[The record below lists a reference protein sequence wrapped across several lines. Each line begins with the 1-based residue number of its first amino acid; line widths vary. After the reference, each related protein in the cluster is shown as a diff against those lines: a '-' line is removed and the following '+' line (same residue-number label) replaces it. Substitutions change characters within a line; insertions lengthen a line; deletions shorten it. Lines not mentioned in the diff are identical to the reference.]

1 MALTQDNLD
10 ITLTT
15 PLGKDKLIIKRF
27 SGEEKV
33 SGLFRFYLEMI
44 SDANDLSFEKI
55 VGKNITVTM
64 KLAESGERYF
74 HGLVGKF
81 VQAGGDEKNTTYLAD
96 VYPWL
101 WMLTLTRDSK
111 IFQNKSVPDI
121 IEEIFKDSGFTDFKN
136 SLTRT
141 YQPRE
146 YCVQYQESAFDFV
159 SRLMEDEGMFYFF
172 EHEKSKHT
180 LVMAD
185 DASTHKPCPNIASVR
200 FGRSMSSAQEDDVLV
215 QCTFEQNVATGK
227 YDMDDYDFE
236 TPATDLMV
244 KAAGKASKMRVYEYP
259 GGFVK
264 KDAGEKRANVRLE
277 GREYPIKMLTGAG
290 FCRDFRPGF
299 KFDLKEHSRT
309 DMNSSYVL
317 SQVVHSGTQE
327 EYSNSFRGFPSDVP
341 FRPAMATPKPFIPG
355 TQTALVVG
363 KSGEEIWTDKY
374 GRIKVQFHWDQEGKK
389 DENSSCWIRVSTS
402 WAGKS
407 WGNIFIPRIGQ
418 EVVVSFVNGDPDRPL
433 VTGSVYNATQTV
445 PYALPA
451 NSTKSAL
458 KSDSSKGSGGFNEI
472 RFEDKKD
479 SEEIYVHA
487 QKDMNITVEN
497 DRVKEVLNDEKS
509 TITKNRKTTI
519 LEGSDTLEISEGN
532 RTYSVNGKEVYSVK
546 GKDGGFWDNLF
557 EEMGLVDKED
567 ARTLNIDG
575 NETHNNTGDFVH
587 KVDGDYTLD
596 VTGDITIKADGNITI
611 EGSEAVTITS
621 GKDMTGKA
629 DGAMNLESGK
639 AYTAK
644 AGTALTNQA
653 GTELTNKAGTNLT
666 NQAGA
671 NLTNKGGANSE
682 NTAGAIMTIKG
693 SMTKIG

>member
-27 SGEEKV
+27 SGEEKI

-44 SDANDLSFEKI
+44 SDANDLNFESI
-55 VGKNITVTM
+55 VGKNVTVTM

-74 HGLVGKF
+74 HGLVGRF

-96 VYPWL
+96 VYPWF

-121 IEEIFKDSGFTDFKN
+121 IEEIFKDNGFTDFKN
-136 SLTRT
+136 SLTKT
-141 YQPRE
+141 YSPRE

-159 SRLMEDEGMFYFF
+159 SRLMEDEGIFYFF
-172 EHEKSKHT
+172 THEKSKHT

-185 DASTHKPCPNIASVR
+185 DASAHKPCPNIASVR
-200 FGRSMSSAQEDDVLV
+200 FGRSMANAQEDDVLV

-244 KAAGKASKMRVYEYP
+244 KATGKASKMRVYEYP

-264 KDAGEKRANVRLE
+264 KDVGEKRANVRLE
-277 GREYPIKMLTGAG
+277 SREYPIKMLTGAG
-290 FCRDFRPGF
+290 YCRDFMPGS

-327 EYSNSFRGFPSDVP
+327 EYSNSFRAFPSDVP
-341 FRPAMATPKPFIPG
+341 YRPAMTTPKPFIPG
-355 TQTALVVG
+355 TQTAVVVG

-374 GRIKVQFHWDQEGKK
+374 GRIKVQFHWDQLGKK
-389 DENSSCWIRVSTS
+389 DENSSCWIRVSSS

-433 VTGSVYNATQTV
+433 VTGSVYNAQQTV

-451 NSTKSAL
+451 NSTKSTL

-487 QKDMNITVEN
+487 QKDMTITIEN
-497 DRVKEVLNDEKS
+497 DRVKEVLNDETN

-519 LEGSDTLEISEGN
+519 LEENDTLEISKGD
-532 RTYSVNGKEVYSVK
+532 RTYSVKKGKEDYSVK
-546 GKDGGFWDNLF
+546 GKRTVN
-557 EEMGLVDKED
+557 VDDDE
-567 ARTLNIDG
+567 A
-575 NETHNNTGDFVH
+575 HNNKKKFVH
-587 KVDGDYTLD
+587 KVKGDYTLD
-596 VTGDITIKADGNITI
+596 VTGAITIKAGGDITIK
-611 EGSEAVTITS
+611 GSKAVTIQS
-621 GKDMTGKA
+621 GTDMTVKSGT
-629 DGAMNLESGK
+629 AMNLKSGTE
-639 AYTAK
+639 YTAK
-644 AGTALTNQA
+644 AGTNM
-653 GTELTNKAGTNLT
+653 TNKASANLT

-671 NLTNKGGANSE
+671 NLTNKAGAMSDN
-682 NTAGAIMTIKG
+682 NAGAIMKVKG
-693 SMTKIG
+693 SMTQIG

>member
-27 SGEEKV
+27 SGEEKI

-55 VGKNITVTM
+55 VGKDVTVTM

-74 HGLVGKF
+74 HGTVGRF

-96 VYPWL
+96 VYPWF

-121 IEEIFKDSGFTDFKN
+121 IEQIFKDSGFTDFKN
-136 SLTRT
+136 SLTKT

-159 SRLMEDEGMFYFF
+159 SRLMEDEGIFYFF

-185 DASTHKPCPNIASVR
+185 DSSAHKPCPNIAEVR
-200 FGRSMSSAQEDDVLV
+200 FGRSMASAQEDDILV

-244 KAAGKASKMRVYEYP
+244 KATGKASKMRVYEYP

-290 FCRDFRPGF
+290 YCRDFRPGF
-299 KFDLKEHSRT
+299 KFDLKEHART

-327 EYSNSFRGFPSDVP
+327 EYSNSFRGFPATVP

-355 TQTALVVG
+355 TQTAVVVG

-389 DENSSCWIRVSTS
+389 DENSSCWIRVSSS

-451 NSTKSAL
+451 NSTKSTL

-497 DRVKEVLNDEKS
+497 DRVKEVLNDETN

-519 LEGSDTLEISEGN
+519 LEENDTLEISKGD
-532 RTYSVNGKEVYSVK
+532 RTFSVKKGKEVYSVK
-546 GKDGGFWDNLF
+546 GK
-557 EEMGLVDKED
+557 
-567 ARTLNIDG
+567 RTLNIDDD
-575 NETHNNTGDFVH
+575 EAHNNKKNFVH
-587 KVDGDYTLD
+587 KVKGNYTLD
-596 VTGDITIKADGNITI
+596 VTGTITIKAGGDITIK
-611 EGSEAVTITS
+611 GSKAVTIQS
-621 GKDMTGKA
+621 GKDMTCKSGA
-629 DGAMNLESGK
+629 AMNLKSAT

-644 AGTALTNQA
+644 AGT
-653 GTELTNKAGTNLT
+653 EMTNKAGTNLT
-666 NQAGA
+666 NQAGV
-671 NLTNKGGANSE
+671 NLTNKGGANSD

-693 SMTKIG
+693 SMTKIN

>member
-1 MALTQDNLD
+1 MPITQDNLSV
-10 ITLTT
+10 TLTT

-27 SGEEKV
+27 SGEERV
-33 SGLFRFYLEMI
+33 SGLFRFYLEMV
-44 SDANDLSFEKI
+44 SESNSLSFDSI
-55 VGKNITVTM
+55 VGKNVTVTA
-64 KLAESGERYF
+64 KLADGKERYF
-74 HGLVGKF
+74 HGLVGRF

-96 VYPWL
+96 VYPWF

-121 IEEIFKDSGFTDFKN
+121 IEAIFKDNGFTDFKN
-136 SLTRT
+136 SLKKT

-159 SRLMEDEGMFYFF
+159 SRLMEDEGIFYFF
-172 EHEKSKHT
+172 EHEKTKHI
-180 LVMAD
+180 LVMGD
-185 DASTHKPCPNIASVR
+185 DSSVHKPCPNVKEVR

-227 YDMDDYDFE
+227 YDMEDYDFE

-244 KAAGKASKMRVYEYP
+244 KASGKASKMRVYEYP

-264 KDAGEKRANVRLE
+264 KGAGEKRANVRLE

-290 FCRDFRPGF
+290 YCRDFRAGF
-299 KFDLKEHSRT
+299 KFDLKEHART
-309 DMNSSYVL
+309 DMNSSFIL
-317 SQVVHSGTQE
+317 SQVVHSATQE
-327 EYSNSFRGFPSDVP
+327 EYSNSFRGFPNTVP
-341 FRPAMATPKPFIPG
+341 FRPAMVTPKPVIPG
-355 TQTALVVG
+355 TQTAVVVG

-418 EVVVSFVNGDPDRPL
+418 EVVVSFLNGDPDRPL

-445 PYALPA
+445 PYALSA
-451 NSTKSAL
+451 NQTQSTL
-458 KSDSSKGSGGFNEI
+458 KSNTSKGGGGFNEM

-509 TITKNRKTTI
+509 TITNNRKTTI
-519 LEGSDTLEISEGN
+519 LEGHDTLEISKGN
-532 RTYSVNGKEVYSVK
+532 RTFSLEIGKEEHSVH
-546 GKDGGFWDNLF
+546 GI
-557 EEMGLVDKED
+557 
-567 ARTLNIDG
+567 RTLNIDG
-575 NETHNNTGDFVH
+575 NETHNNKGNFVH
-587 KVDGDYTLD
+587 KVKGNYTLD
-596 VTGDITIKADGNITI
+596 VTGTITIKAGGNITI
-611 EGSEAVTITS
+611 KGSKAVTIQS
-621 GKDMTGKA
+621 AKDMTGKA
-629 DGAMNLESGK
+629 GGAMNLKSGK

-666 NQAGA
+666 NKAGV
-671 NLTNKGGANSE
+671 NLTNQGGANSD
-682 NTAGAIMTIKG
+682 NKAGAIMTIKG

>member
-1 MALTQDNLD
+1 MALTQDDLD
-10 ITLTT
+10 INLTT

-74 HGLVGKF
+74 HGLVSKF

-96 VYPWL
+96 VYPWF

-121 IEEIFKDSGFTDFKN
+121 IEQIFKDSGFTDFKN
-136 SLTRT
+136 SLTKT

-159 SRLMEDEGMFYFF
+159 SRLMEDEGIFYFF

-185 DASTHKPCPNIASVR
+185 DASAHKPCPNIASVR

-299 KFDLKEHSRT
+299 KFDLKEHSRA

-341 FRPAMATPKPFIPG
+341 FRPPMATPKPFIPG

-389 DENSSCWIRVSTS
+389 DENSSCWIRVSSS

-451 NSTKSAL
+451 NSTKSTL

-497 DRVKEVLNDEKS
+497 DRVKEVLNDETN
-509 TITKNRKTTI
+509 TITKNRTTKV
-519 LEGSDTLEISEGN
+519 LEENDILEISKGD
-532 RTYSVNGKEVYSVK
+532 RTYSVKKGKEDYSVK
-546 GKDGGFWDNLF
+546 GK
-557 EEMGLVDKED
+557 
-567 ARTLNIDG
+567 RTLNIDD
-575 NETHNNTGDFVH
+575 NEAHNNKANFVH
-587 KVDGDYTLD
+587 KIKGNYTLD
-596 VTGDITIKADGNITI
+596 VTGTITIKAGGNITI
-611 EGSEAVTITS
+611 KGSKAVTIQS

-629 DGAMNLESGK
+629 GGAMALSSGK

-644 AGTALTNQA
+644 AGT
-653 GTELTNKAGTNLT
+653 EMTNKAGTNLT

-671 NLTNKGGANSE
+671 NLTNKGGANSD